1 MPVVFRYRDI
11 VFSSSRTKDTHL
23 NRCTS
28 HVRRGEAAAKFWL
41 SPQISVA
48 ESYGMNAAELRKLM
62 RMAEKNKEL
71 IERYWNEHLNV

>member
-1 MPVVFRYRDI
+1 MHI
-11 VFSSSRTKDTHL
+11 
-23 NRCTS
+23 

-62 RMAEKNKEL
+62 RVAEKNKEL